1 MVVDGGGATAAA
13 AAAAV
18 VVVVVLKKWEL
29 VSVQAFT
36 TISPKWSQ
44 DNHLPGRP
52 LEAVEWREPHEIG
65 AQRQRGVGV
74 PKDAPQDD
82 EGEEPAGSSREA
94 KALAH
99 RSSLGG
105 GASDGS
111 GGGAAGGAEVVQRE
125 ELQVVIHRC
134 CIGEGLCEQLRI

>member
-1 MVVDGGGATAAA
+1 MFKHLPRSLPNG
-13 AAAAV
+13 
-18 VVVVVLKKWEL
+18 
-29 VSVQAFT
+29 
-36 TISPKWSQ
+36 PQ
-44 DNHLPGRP
+44 DNHLPCRP

-65 AQRQRGVGV
+65 AQRQRSVGV
-74 PKDAPQDD
+74 PKDASQDD
-82 EGEEPAGSSREA
+82 EGEEPEGSSREA
-94 KALAH
+94 KALTH

-111 GGGAAGGAEVVQRE
+111 ARGAAGGAEVVQRE